1 MLQEKKFNVEIV
13 DLGATAMSKDT
24 SSDEIYL
31 QIIGSFKE
39 WTTIVYVQ
47 GLALIEDIIL
57 KWCCEVTIGLGTAI
71 ICLLTILT

>member
-1 MLQEKKFNVEIV
+1 MLQQKKFFVEIV
-13 DLGATAMSKDT
+13 DLGATAMSKDA

-47 GLALIEDIIL
+47 GLVLIEDIIL
-57 KWCCEVTIGLGTAI
+57 KWCCEVIICNLAI
-71 ICLLTILT
+71 ILTTFEC